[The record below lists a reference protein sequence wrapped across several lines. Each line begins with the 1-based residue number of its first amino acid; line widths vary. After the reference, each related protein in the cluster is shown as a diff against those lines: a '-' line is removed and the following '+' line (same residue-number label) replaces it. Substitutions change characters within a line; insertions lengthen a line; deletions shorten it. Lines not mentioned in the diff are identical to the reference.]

1 MKFADK
7 TRLYF
12 IVQQFTNDQLQELL
26 ETRVKVYNNL
36 AAAQMKISAFDVAL
50 LSVDNVLRCQPEN
63 VKALFRKGKVCR
75 WVRMNANILKYNL
88 IVKKL
93 SFDLQI
99 LEAKGDIKAAIPIL
113 QKAAILD
120 PESRAIQQV
129 LFEQVSIVSFVYAHP
144 YIQSEMNFLSGPNWS
159 SYRNA

>member
-75 WVRMNANILKYNL
+75 WARMNASILKHN
-88 IVKKL
+88 
-93 SFDLQI
+93 
-99 LEAKGDIKAAIPIL
+99 
-113 QKAAILD
+113 
-120 PESRAIQQV
+120 
-129 LFEQVSIVSFVYAHP
+129 
-144 YIQSEMNFLSGPNWS
+144 
-159 SYRNA
+159 

>member
-75 WVRMNANILKYNL
+75 
-88 IVKKL
+88 
-93 SFDLQI
+93 
-99 LEAKGDIKAAIPIL
+99 
-113 QKAAILD
+113 
-120 PESRAIQQV
+120 
-129 LFEQVSIVSFVYAHP
+129 
-144 YIQSEMNFLSGPNWS
+144 
-159 SYRNA
+159 